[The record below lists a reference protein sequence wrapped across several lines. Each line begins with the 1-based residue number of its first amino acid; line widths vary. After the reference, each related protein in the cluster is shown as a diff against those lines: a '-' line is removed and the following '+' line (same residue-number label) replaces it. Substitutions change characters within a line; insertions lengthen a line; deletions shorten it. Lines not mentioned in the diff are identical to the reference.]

1 MGSICAERMAS
12 LPPKPHAKGSP
23 RSPHKLAARSRQH
36 RFLDAYGEGVLHL
49 GFDVPECDEADKTG
63 AKG

>member
-1 MGSICAERMAS
+1 VVS
-12 LPPKPHAKGSP
+12 LPPKLCAKGGP
-23 RSPHKLAARSRQH
+23 RPPHKLATRSQQR

>member
-1 MGSICAERMAS
+1 MNG
-12 LPPKPHAKGSP
+12 
-23 RSPHKLAARSRQH
+23 KLATEAPRERRPETATQARHRSQQR

-49 GFDVPECDEADKTG
+49 GFDVSECDEADKTG

>member
-1 MGSICAERMAS
+1 MVS
-12 LPPKPHAKGSP
+12 LAPKPRAKGGP
-23 RSPHKLAARSRQH
+23 RPPHKLATRSQQR

-49 GFDVPECDEADKTG
+49 GFDVPGCDEADKTG

>member
-1 MGSICAERMAS
+1 MVS
-12 LPPKPHAKGSP
+12 LAPKPRAKGGP
-23 RSPHKLAARSRQH
+23 RPPHKLARRSQQR

-49 GFDVPECDEADKTG
+49 GFDVPGCDEADKTG